1 MSFRTP
7 DRPPVL
13 STLLICLGLLLLGIV
28 VVRHQL
34 VVARQEAVEHLQM
47 IARLKVD
54 QVARWVDERRGDARV
69 LATAGL
75 PGDVRSW
82 RYGERSDRLPRL
94 GERLEE
100 YRKAYGYLAVL
111 LVDGEG
117 RVLLRRGDE
126 AGEGPDLLPDVRSAV
141 SRALDSGQP
150 AMTDFY
156 AGPGEPPRIHLDFVA
171 PLGGDGEK
179 LAVVL
184 RTDTRHFL
192 FPYLKNWPAPSDSG
206 EALLLRTAGGRLQVV
221 NELRLR
227 PGAPLDLLVDQQ
239 QAAQAEATDYRQV
252 AVNQVLMPISG
263 VGWSLLV
270 KEDRI
275 EGYRRTLWE
284 IAMLVVADLML
295 MLVVVTGNYL
305 RYQRVKLMRSDF
317 LNAQQASLL
326 EAQAHEREINQ
337 RFMDIVLA
345 STDWICETDREWRFT
360 WVADSVRELLGYAPQ
375 ELLGRD
381 LFSLMPP
388 AAAAEVRAEFE
399 RCARQGDA
407 VDDLDVQ
414 IIDRD
419 GRQHYF
425 VFNARPVVGPDGEP
439 AGYRSVARDVTQ
451 RRERDAMIRRLSLA
465 IEQSMNAVVICDA
478 ERRIEFVND
487 AYCRMTGCER
497 DEIVGSRAGFNASGD
512 TPRST
517 LESLG
522 EAVRAGEVWR
532 GRLYNR
538 RKDGEVRVYQTFVSP
553 VRQPDGTVT
562 HYLGIQDD
570 ITEVEQQRDE
580 LELHRHFL
588 QQMVDERTRQ
598 LDEAR
603 AAAERSSKLLDE
615 AVASIP
621 QGLVIFDA
629 EDRLVSCNT
638 AYRDMFGHVAGRVV
652 PGVRFAELLR
662 IMLQEGL
669 LPEAEEAGQAWFDE
683 RLRRHRE
690 ADGRPLVQMIGGRH
704 YLATEIR
711 TPSGYMVGSRIDI
724 TAQKEAEAQLAEARD
739 AADAANRAKS
749 QFLANMSHEIRTPM
763 NAIIG
768 LSRLCLQTE
777 LAPRQR
783 EYVTKVNRAANL
795 LLGIINDILDFSKVE
810 AGKLDIEHI
819 PFSLDDVVGNAAS
832 MFAPLL
838 AERGIQLDVEVGK
851 EVPANLVGDPLRLG
865 QVVINLL
872 SNAAKFTERGS
883 VRLEIRCRDAG
894 PDAAEIEFAVA
905 DTGIGMSPEQLGR
918 LFQVFSQG
926 DSTITRKYGGTGL
939 GLTISRQLIGL
950 MGGRIDVEST
960 PGVGTRFS
968 FALRFPLANRPDVP
982 LLAEVAG
989 KVRVLI
995 VDDHQMSRVVLGR
1008 MLEKFGFT
1016 VEAAASGDEA
1026 LRLAGAAGTPFG
1038 LVLMDWRMPGI
1049 DGLETVRRLQR
1060 DPRYRNT
1067 PVVMVTS
1074 ADFEE
1079 VRELQEAG
1087 IQRYLFKP
1095 VRSELLRETLR
1106 EVFAQ
1111 SPAADAKPFTGRGRR
1126 VLLVEDNEF
1135 NQDVAR
1141 ELLEGEG
1148 LVVDV
1153 AGDGRQALAALEGRT
1168 YDLVLMDMQ
1177 MPVMDGITA
1186 TRAIRAEPRFA
1197 GLPIVAMT
1205 ANALPAERQACLEAG
1220 MNDFVTK
1227 PVMPEDLQRALA
1239 ACLPDCPAVS
1249 PEEPAQ
1255 APGDEVAADAPPD
1268 TPAAVFDLDV
1278 ALKFVKGK
1286 RELLLRLLDNFVRSQ
1301 AGVMVQLRDGVA
1313 AGDAPVVLRAAHTL
1327 RGMAGTLG
1335 ATALSAAAAGVEM
1348 PLKAERP
1355 LADLAEAVAGLEREM
1370 ARALDAVDGVRA
1382 QLAG

>member
-75 PGDVRSW
+75 PGDVRNW

-111 LVDGEG
+111 LVDAEG

-239 QAAQAEATDYRQV
+239 QAAQAEATDYRQI
-252 AVNQVLMPISG
+252 AVNQVLVPISG

-270 KEDRI
+270 KEDRSDA
-275 EGYRRTLWE
+275 YRRSFWE
-284 IAMLVVADLML
+284 IAMLVTADLLL
-295 MLVVVTGNYL
+295 MLIVVSANYL

-317 LNAQQASLL
+317 LNAQQASQL
-326 EAQAHEREINQ
+326 EVQAHEREINQ
-337 RFMDIVLA
+337 RFLDIVLA
-345 STDWICETDREWRFT
+345 STDWICETDRAWRFT

-375 ELLGRD
+375 ELSGRD

-388 AAAAEVRAEFE
+388 AAAAQARAEFE
-399 RCARQGDA
+399 RRAGQGDA

-414 IIDRD
+414 ILDRA
-419 GRQHYF
+419 GRLHYF

-451 RRERDAMIRRLSLA
+451 RRERNAMIRRLSLA
-465 IEQSMNAVVICDA
+465 IEQSMNAVIICDA

-487 AYCRMTGCER
+487 AYCRMTGYER
-497 DEIVGSRAGFNASGD
+497 EEIVGVRAGFNASGD
-512 TPRST
+512 TPQAT
-517 LESLG
+517 LDSLG
-522 EAVRAGEVWR
+522 AAVRAGELWR

-538 RKDGEVRVYQTFVSP
+538 RKDGEVRVYQTSVSP
-553 VRQPDGTVT
+553 VRQPDGSIT

-629 EDRLVSCNT
+629 EDRLVSCNA
-638 AYRDMFGHVAGRVV
+638 AYRDMFRHLAGRVV
-652 PGVRFAELLR
+652 PGVSFAELLER
-662 IMLQEGL
+662 MLEGGL
-669 LPEAEEAGQAWFDE
+669 LPDAAEAGQAWFDE

-690 ADGRPLVQMIGGRH
+690 ADGSPLIQLIGGRH

-711 TPSGYMVGSRIDI
+711 TPSGYVVGSRIDI
-724 TAQKEAEAQLAEARD
+724 TAQKEAEALLAEARD

-838 AERGIQLDVEVGK
+838 AERGIALDIAVGDD
-851 EVPANLVGDPLRLG
+851 VPAHLVGDPLRLG

-883 VRLEIRCRDAG
+883 VRLEIRCIEASA
-894 PDAAEIEFAVA
+894 DAAGIEFAVA

-939 GLTISRQLIGL
+939 GLTISRELVGL
-950 MGGRIDVEST
+950 MGGRIEVEST
-960 PGVGTRFS
+960 PGVGTRFR
-968 FALRFPLANRPDVP
+968 FALRFPLATRPDVP

-1008 MLEKFGFT
+1008 MLEKSGFT
-1016 VEAAASGDEA
+1016 VEAAASGEEA

-1038 LVLMDWRMPGI
+1038 LILMDWRMPGM
-1049 DGLETVRRLQR
+1049 DGLEAVRRLQL
-1060 DPRYRNT
+1060 DPRYRSV

-1074 ADFEE
+1074 AEFEE
-1079 VRELQEAG
+1079 IREVQEAG
-1087 IQRYLFKP
+1087 IHRYLFKP
-1095 VRSELLRETLR
+1095 VRSELLLEMLR
-1106 EVFAQ
+1106 EVFG
-1111 SPAADAKPFTGRGRR
+1111 PATVAAETPFAGRGRR

-1141 ELLEGEG
+1141 ELLAGEG

-1153 AGDGRQALAALEGRT
+1153 AGDGRQALAALERQA

-1186 TRAIRAEPRFA
+1186 TRAIRAQARFA

-1227 PVMPEDLQRALA
+1227 PVMPEDLKRALA
-1239 ACLPDCPAVS
+1239 ACLPEHPATN
-1249 PEEPAQ
+1249 PEKPAE
-1255 APGDEVAADAPPD
+1255 APADEAPEAGA
-1268 TPAAVFDLDV
+1268 AAVFDLEV

-1301 AGVMVQLRDGVA
+1301 VGVMVQLRDGVA
-1313 AGDAPVVLRAAHTL
+1313 AGDAAVVLRAAHTL

-1335 ATALSAAAAGVEM
+1335 ATALSAAAEGVEM

-1355 LADLAEAVAGLEREM
+1355 LADMAGAVAELEREV
-1370 ARALDAVDGVRA
+1370 ARALEAVDGVRA